1 MFRNIAMIL
10 EFAEVSKIFKSQ
22 LTHKPKVT
30 IGPIS
35 FGVNRGE
42 IFGYLGPNGS
52 GKTTTIKLALGLL
65 RPTSGYVRLFGQ
77 KERCEDVLSRIG
89 FLPEQPYFYRHLT
102 AAELLEFYACVFGLT
117 RSEARRKTRDLL
129 QIVGLSE
136 FADVRIEK
144 LSKGMVQRVGLA
156 QALVNDPEILI
167 LDEPLSGLDPVGRYE
182 VRDLILKLKH
192 QGKTIFLSSH
202 ILQDVEMMCDRVA
215 ILWKGKVIEVLSV
228 SDLLERSTSGVEIT
242 VGGISSEVATRLGIG
257 EVTQSGKL
265 ITIRCHATNVNRELD
280 TLIRLGAEIK
290 RLVPMRSSLEDYFI
304 ARLRSLEGCQE
315 ESWDLVMPMAHA

>member
-1 MFRNIAMIL
+1 MIL
-10 EFAEVSKIFKSQ
+10 EFDNVSKTFKSQ
-22 LTHKPKVT
+22 LTHRPKVT
-30 IGPIS
+30 IGPIC

-65 RPTSGYVRLFGQ
+65 RPTSGCVRFFGQ
-77 KERCEDVLSRIG
+77 KQRSQDVLCRIG

-102 AAELLEFYACVFGLT
+102 AAEILEFYAGVFGLG
-117 RSEARRKTRDLL
+117 RGEARRRANELL
-129 QIVGLSE
+129 ALVGLAE
-136 FADVRIEK
+136 FGDVRIEK

-182 VRDLILKLKH
+182 VRDLILRLKH

-202 ILQDVEMMCDRVA
+202 ILQDIEMMCDRVA
-215 ILWKGKVIEVLSV
+215 ILWKGRVIEILSV
-228 SDLLERSTSGVEIT
+228 NDLLERSTSGVEIT
-242 VGGISSEVATRLGIG
+242 VGGISLEVASRLGVG
-257 EVTQSGKL
+257 EVTQSGKFL
-265 ITIRCHATNVNRELD
+265 TIRCHATNVNRELD

-290 RLVPMRSSLEDYFI
+290 RLVAVRASLEEYFI
-304 ARLRSLEGCQE
+304 ARLRSLEQCQE
-315 ESWDLVMPMAHA
+315 EREAMLVPTGQA